1 MTELSFIHIIFLI
14 LFGVFV
20 GILGSV
26 MGVGGGVFIVPFLT
40 LVFHIPIK
48 YAIAVSLVSI
58 IATSSSVASV
68 NVEKGLANVRL
79 GTILEIPMAAGSII
93 STLIMMKMN
102 SSILQLLFGFMILP
116 VAGSMYLKSQ
126 KEKKKKK
133 ILGQNQ
139 EDNKND
145 PKSVRYFDHSEG
157 REIAY
162 SVKKIKTAFAFSFL
176 GGAMSGLFGL
186 GGGIVQVPV
195 MNIICKVPM
204 KAATATSNFMI
215 GLSACASVIILFKE
229 GYVLNELAVFMVIG
243 VVIGGILGMKFLN
256 KTKNHTLQ
264 AIFSFLL
271 MIVSFKMIWSVFK

>member
-1 MTELSFIHIIFLI
+1 MIELSFIQIIFLI

-20 GILGSV
+20 GVLGSV

-79 GTILEIPMAAGSII
+79 GTILEIPMAIGSIA
-93 STLIMMKMN
+93 STLIMIKMN
-102 SSILQLLFGFMILP
+102 SSVLQLLFGFMILP
-116 VAGSMYLKSQ
+116 VAASMYIKSQ
-126 KEKKKKK
+126 KEKKKSVS
-133 ILGQNQ
+133 
-139 EDNKND
+139 E
-145 PKSVRYFDHSEG
+145 PKLEEHKDESKSIKYFDHSEG
-157 REIAY
+157 REISY

-176 GGAMSGLFGL
+176 GGTMSGLFGL

-195 MNIICKVPM
+195 MNMICSVPM

-215 GLSACASVIILFKE
+215 GLSACASVLILFKE
-229 GYVLNELAVFMVIG
+229 GYVLNEIAVFMVIG
-243 VVIGGILGMKFLN
+243 VVIGGVLGMKFLN
-256 KTKNHTLQ
+256 KTKNHVLQ

-271 MIVSFKMIWSVFK
+271 MIISLKMIWSVLK